1 MGIIRK
7 RLATPEEPCDVAPG
21 DEPAQD
27 GPAQPLDEQV
37 SSSPAALE
45 APHAPNVPS
54 KPSRRSKRTP
64 DVTRPLV
71 IMRVQSRPKQL
82 AVVKEG
88 GAPDWSLS
96 AGVATVLFGFV
107 IAFGTY
113 VTLTEREAWQSRM
126 GHFANVDK
134 PHPAK
139 RDSSAS
145 PGQPALDVAQA
156 ARAPIETPPV
166 PVAVRDTAAPQTAAS
181 DAANLSVTVAHDPP
195 SKPPVAV
202 AAAAPAPAR
211 APAPVPAPSNPTSKR
226 NVASAPASPVR
237 AAPKPIAQDSSP
249 ATTQIRAA
257 STVAKERR
265 TSPKTAKTAC
275 GALDPCDQ
283 NIAHVEQATHEPVP
297 VRPPVKSP
305 TTTTVIREAAVS
317 VPATPAAQLIPPPV
331 QAEKHTEATAAA
343 LSLAVNKNL
352 FRQH

>member
-7 RLATPEEPCDVAPG
+7 RLATPDEPCDVAPG

-27 GPAQPLDEQV
+27 GSAQPLDEPT
-37 SSSPAALE
+37 SSSPAAPE
-45 APHAPNVPS
+45 AHHAPDVPS
-54 KPSRRSKRTP
+54 KPLRRSKRTP

-82 AVVKEG
+82 PVAEEG

-113 VTLTEREAWQSRM
+113 VTLTQREAVQSRM

-156 ARAPIETPPV
+156 ARAPIDTPPV
-166 PVAVRDTAAPQTAAS
+166 PVAVHDTAMPHTAAS
-181 DAANLSVTVAHDPP
+181 DAANASVIVTHEPP
-195 SKPPVAV
+195 PKPPVT
-202 AAAAPAPAR
+202 AAAATAAPAP
-211 APAPVPAPSNPTSKR
+211 STPTSKR
-226 NVASAPASPVR
+226 NVASATAAPVR
-237 AAPKPIAQDSSP
+237 AAPKTTAQDSS
-249 ATTQIRAA
+249 ATTTQARAA
-257 STVAKERR
+257 STISKERP
-265 TSPKTAKTAC
+265 TSPKTARTAC
-275 GALDPCDQ
+275 GALGSCDQ
-283 NIAHVEQATHEPVP
+283 NIAHVEQATHEPAT
-297 VRPPVKSP
+297 VRPPVKSA
-305 TTTTVIREAAVS
+305 TTTTVIREAAGG
-317 VPATPAAQLIPPPV
+317 VPAAPVAQLVPPSA
-331 QAEKHTEATAAA
+331 QAESHTEAAAA
-343 LSLAVNKNL
+343 LSLTVNKNL